1 MSLHCE
7 DITLTYWS
15 DANSVVFMDNDVPN
29 ILEWDTIERR
39 CRGGEIQVVRVP
51 LVGSIYQNVII
62 VNDLQ
67 SFFGWKFT
75 IHLMIQV
82 SLLSLV

>member
-1 MSLHCE
+1 
-7 DITLTYWS
+7 
-15 DANSVVFMDNDVPN
+15 MDNDVPN

-51 LVGSIYQNVII
+51 LVGSIYKKVQIYKL
-62 VNDLQ
+62 NDLQ

-75 IHLMIQV
+75 IHDSSFFTDIGLA
-82 SLLSLV
+82 SNND

>member
-1 MSLHCE
+1 MPTRHNVFKKRTKTWPRGYSMSLHCE

-51 LVGSIYQNVII
+51 LVGSIYQKVHI
-62 VNDLQ
+62 
-67 SFFGWKFT
+67 
-75 IHLMIQV
+75 
-82 SLLSLV
+82 LS

>member
-1 MSLHCE
+1 
-7 DITLTYWS
+7 
-15 DANSVVFMDNDVPN
+15 MDNDVPN

-39 CRGGEIQVVRVP
+39 CRGGEIQVARVP
-51 LVGSIYQNVII
+51 LVGSIYQKVQIYKL
-62 VNDLQ
+62 NDLQ